1 MRVGFYAP
9 LKPPDHPIPSG
20 DRLMAR
26 LLIDALRLAGH
37 EVRIMSRFRSRD
49 GAGDPA
55 RQARLAALGRR
66 LAERIPRA
74 EPPDLW
80 FTYHL
85 YHKAPD
91 LIGPA
96 VADRLGIPYVVAEA
110 SFAPKQATGPW
121 AAGHAAVRTALGR
134 ADAAI
139 GLNPADADCVR
150 PLLADPARYHA
161 LAPFLDIAPFE
172 VARDRRDET
181 RAALALAQDLDPG
194 EPWLIAVAMMRPGDK
209 LASYRL
215 LGQALARLLDRPWRL
230 LVIGDGGARAA
241 VAEALAPLGRRVAW
255 LGALEKV
262 VETVAAADLLVWPAL
277 REAWGM
283 ALLEAQAA
291 GLPVVA
297 GAEGG
302 VAEVVADGRSGVLT
316 APRDPDA
323 FSAAV
328 RELLERPERRQAWAE
343 GAAGFVLEERSIGR
357 AATEL
362 ASALLAATAI
372 RARRR

>member
-9 LKPPDHPIPSG
+9 LKPPDHPVPSG

-37 EVRIMSRFRSRD
+37 EVQVMSRFRSRD

-66 LAERIPRA
+66 LADRIPRA
-74 EPPDLW
+74 APPDLW

-110 SFAPKQATGPW
+110 SFAPKQAAGPW

-134 ADAAI
+134 ANAAI

-150 PLLADPARYHA
+150 PLLADPTRYHA
-161 LAPFLDIAPFE
+161 LPPFLDIAPFE
-172 VARDRRDET
+172 AARDRRDET
-181 RAALALAQDLDPG
+181 RAALARAQDLDPD
-194 EPWLIAVAMMRPGDK
+194 EPWLVAVAMMRPGDK

-215 LGQALARLLDRPWRL
+215 LGQALACLLDRPWRL
-230 LVIGDGGARAA
+230 LVIGDGSARDA

-255 LGALEKV
+255 LGALDEV
-262 VETVAAADLLVWPAL
+262 IDTVAAADLLVWPAL

-291 GLPVVA
+291 GLPLLAGRVGGVPAIMVEGETGLLAPEGDA
-297 GAEGG
+297 GALADA
-302 VAEVVADGRSGVLT
+302 VAALLD
-316 APRDPDA
+316 DPD
-323 FSAAV
+323 
-328 RELLERPERRQAWAE
+328 RRHAM
-343 GAAGFVLEERSIGR
+343 GR
-357 AATEL
+357 AALDHVARTH
-362 ASALLAATAI
+362 ALPAA
-372 RARRR
+372 ARRLDAILRSLA